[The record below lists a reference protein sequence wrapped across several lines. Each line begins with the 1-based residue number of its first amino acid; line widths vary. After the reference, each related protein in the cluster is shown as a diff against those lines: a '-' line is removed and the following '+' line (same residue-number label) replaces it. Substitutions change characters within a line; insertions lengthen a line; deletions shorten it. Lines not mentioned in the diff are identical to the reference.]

1 MTKQQ
6 ILEQLLEIIEQL
18 LEMVR
23 EMAGI
28 IDSAGITVAGSN
40 YAEEIRQIEEVIKRD

>member
-6 ILEQLLEIIEQL
+6 ILEQLLAIIEQL

-40 YAEEIRQIEEVIKRD
+40 YAEEIRQIEEFLQS